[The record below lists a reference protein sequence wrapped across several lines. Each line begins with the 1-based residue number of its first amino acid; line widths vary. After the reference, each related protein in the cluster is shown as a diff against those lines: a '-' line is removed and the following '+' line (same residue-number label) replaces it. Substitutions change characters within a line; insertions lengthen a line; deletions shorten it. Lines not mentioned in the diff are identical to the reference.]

1 MKFAPFFGR
10 VVSLRDCHLLR
21 VEDHSCVM
29 ERAVDELPVGGE
41 AGIVPIEDVIAS
53 QSLRTAASTA
63 AF

>member
-1 MKFAPFFGR
+1 
-10 VVSLRDCHLLR
+10 
-21 VEDHSCVM
+21 M